1 MLTEDEYNALVKDV
15 KAYII
20 DGVLYDTLSVVVDIL
35 QHDWGKLAKKDTR
48 MKVFGDLYKAKL
60 DKQCKSHSTDSH
72 EMLIA
77 AGIVE
82 RLSRLQQNDF
92 TKFVVQA
99 FEDLSKMFAEKNEQY
114 ATGDPV
120 ANFRTGACLRYGSAC
135 NAHMVRRQLK
145 IMLVSILLT
154 YTTTMYMGPR

>member
-1 MLTEDEYNALVKDV
+1 MGSMSKRLRKAAKNNQANTEQRIKADKRMLTEDEYNALVKDV

-82 RLSRLQQNDF
+82 RS
-92 TKFVVQA
+92 
-99 FEDLSKMFAEKNEQY
+99 E
-114 ATGDPV
+114 
-120 ANFRTGACLRYGSAC
+120 
-135 NAHMVRRQLK
+135 
-145 IMLVSILLT
+145 
-154 YTTTMYMGPR
+154 